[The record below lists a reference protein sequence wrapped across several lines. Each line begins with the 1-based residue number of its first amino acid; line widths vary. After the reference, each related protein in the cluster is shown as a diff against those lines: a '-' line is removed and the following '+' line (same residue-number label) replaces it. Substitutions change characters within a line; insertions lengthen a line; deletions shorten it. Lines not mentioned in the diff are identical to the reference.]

1 MAHTL
6 GPWMAVTY
14 KVNKN
19 LIGIY
24 AESNSPICNIFVTDY
39 DRDLAN
45 ARLMA
50 AAPLML
56 EALRA
61 VEWVGDAE
69 CPWCGAWYVP
79 GSLGPHHKP
88 NCQRQAALAAAEGEG
103 E

>member
-61 VEWVGDAE
+61 VEWIRDSYAKVDV
-69 CPWCGAWYVP
+69 CPWCMGTRLRGHRP
-79 GSLGPHHKP
+79 DCH
-88 NCQRQAALAAAEGEG
+88 RQAALAAAEGEG